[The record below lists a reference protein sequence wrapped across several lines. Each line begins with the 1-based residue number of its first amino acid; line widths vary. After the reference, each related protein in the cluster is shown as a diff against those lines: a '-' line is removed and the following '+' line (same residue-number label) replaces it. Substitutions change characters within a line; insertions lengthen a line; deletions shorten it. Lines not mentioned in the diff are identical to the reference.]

1 MFDNRPF
8 KDLIEMRETMIQ
20 RHNEIVNPNDTV
32 YHLGDFNFNHD
43 PDKVQEIVRR
53 LNGNNIFIKGSHDY
67 WLPAN
72 HPVRLEVKI
81 TNSVYIILDHYQM
94 TSWPRSH
101 HGSFQF
107 YGRPLLMGWP
117 KRRCD
122 SFQFYGHSHG
132 RSTPRRNQ
140 IEVFCGDYNYAP
152 VELDV
157 LIDKIKSRPDYA
169 EGVDVNDHRNNKQ

>member
-1 MFDNRPF
+1 MFDDRPF

-43 PDKVQEIVRR
+43 PEKVQEIIRR

-67 WLPAN
+67 WLPEG
-72 HPVRLEVKI
+72 HPVRLEFKY
-81 TNSVYIILDHYQM
+81 TNSIYIILDHYQM

-107 YGRPLLMGWP
+107 YG
-117 KRRCD
+117 
-122 SFQFYGHSHG
+122 HSHG
-132 RSTPRRNQ
+132 RSKPARNQ

-152 VELDV
+152 VELDI
-157 LIDKIKSRPDYA
+157 LIDKIRSAPNYA
-169 EGVDVNDHRNNKQ
+169 EGIDKNDHRNKK